1 MHREPGPET
10 LAASADSDFRPLP
23 SAPLRCIH
31 LLDFDAFGNQRWVT
45 RGLEEEL
52 PSACTR
58 KKRRGLRR
66 AFEDV
71 KITKANEALHGVLD
85 YLFLSSPF
93 VVKYMT
99 DLTNW
104 AVDEWYH
111 SSAACRMFYILCPPM
126 VSQSLPS
133 TVPSA
138 RFARAIQDSLPGVR
152 ATHGQMPLNPCNFQL
167 PLRTSEP
174 DGPSWK
180 NNFCEAATGILAGM
194 SCLSFSCLAAGVH
207 SILPLACFT
216 GCFAGVGAGLGG
228 YVRKRVRSNI
238 VAWFNRMNTDAWQR
252 SSLPVLPLRTQVQ
265 ECQPDPPPPSV
276 EFLAESPEPR
286 AASEAFEP
294 QGIIFEWP
302 SGLLEEVRAAEIF
315 RDYILSEWMTPSRPL
330 NWLHPLPWILHLLEL
345 PLRGPGLGVQGLWF
359 RV

>member
-1 MHREPGPET
+1 M
-10 LAASADSDFRPLP
+10 
-23 SAPLRCIH
+23 
-31 LLDFDAFGNQRWVT
+31 LDFDAFGNQRWVT